1 MLDEETDCYSCGEN
15 RAVILCRGCGIPLCG
30 VCVRLEDFGFGCDGG
45 MVVAFCPDCFADP
58 DTNSVLKPV
67 D

>member
-45 MVVAFCPDCFADP
+45 MVVAFCTDCFADP
-58 DTNSVLKPV
+58 DVNSVLKQV